1 MQGSKSYMKVSGHFL
16 EKIKPL
22 GCMPDDPIL
31 VATDMWLYLSIPH
44 QVGLIALNSIQDG
57 YFRSFWVFKGF
68 FDKHSCNFV
77 DVNKTGYSRPS

>member
-31 VATDMWLYLSIPH
+31 VATDMWLYLSILH

-57 YFRSFWVFKGF
+57 YFRSF
-68 FDKHSCNFV
+68 
-77 DVNKTGYSRPS
+77 